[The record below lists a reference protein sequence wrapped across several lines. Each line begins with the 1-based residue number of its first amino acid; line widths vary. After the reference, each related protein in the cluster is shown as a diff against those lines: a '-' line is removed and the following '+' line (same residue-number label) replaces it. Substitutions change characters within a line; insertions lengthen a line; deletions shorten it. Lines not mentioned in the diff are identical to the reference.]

1 MSNVEK
7 KRHTSTM
14 EIRLSMQ
21 KALKANLSEQARK
34 GLLER
39 RSGKDRRGWGKMPDI
54 PFHDSSGVIVS
65 SDRRVIPERRVSS
78 LQIGWDEQAT
88 SASVTVVQ
96 NNAGMADSLPEDGLF
111 TNSSELQD
119 ELNALAKNM
128 DDLVED
134 EHSDL
139 MDDSDIDYFD
149 QPSDKQPG
157 K

>member
-54 PFHDSSGVIVS
+54 PFHDSDGSIVS

-78 LQIGWDEQAT
+78 LQIGWDEQTTA
-88 SASVTVVQ
+88 ASVSVVQ
-96 NNAGMADSLPEDGLF
+96 KNAGLAPAGPEDGLF
-111 TNSSELQD
+111 TNSSELQH
-119 ELNALAKNM
+119 ELEALANNV
-128 DDLVED
+128 DDVVGDED
-134 EHSDL
+134 LDL
-139 MDDSDIDYFD
+139 LDESGLSYIN
-149 QPSDKQPG
+149 QPRDKKPG

>member
-1 MSNVEK
+1 MSNMEK

-39 RSGKDRRGWGKMPDI
+39 RSGNDRRGWGRMPDI

-65 SDRRVIPERRVSS
+65 NDRRVTPERRVSS

-88 SASVTVVQ
+88 SASVTVVHK
-96 NNAGMADSLPEDGLF
+96 NAGMADFVPEDGLF

-119 ELNALAKNM
+119 ELNALANNM

-134 EHSDL
+134 EYSDL
-139 MDDSDIDYFD
+139 MDESEVDYFD
-149 QPSDKQPG
+149 QPDDKHSG

>member
-39 RSGKDRRGWGKMPDI
+39 RSGTDRRGWGKMPDI
-54 PFHDSSGVIVS
+54 PFHDSRGAIVS

-78 LQIGWDEQAT
+78 LQIGWDEQQT
-88 SASVTVVQ
+88 SASISAIQQ
-96 NNAGMADSLPEDGLF
+96 NPAPGIGTEGGIFTMSADLQKELESLA
-111 TNSSELQD
+111 N
-119 ELNALAKNM
+119 NV
-128 DDLVED
+128 DDLMGNVD
-134 EHSDL
+134 ADL
-139 MDDSDIDYFD
+139 MDDSGLTYVD
-149 QPSDKQPG
+149 QGHDKKP
-157 K
+157 KK